1 MSRHVVVNV
10 VLALI
15 ALSLVGGVVYLE
27 ATNRETPATTT
38 TSTSTTTT
46 TTLPPTTLPPTTV
59 PPTTVPPTTTEA
71 PTTLPPTT
79 LPPPER
85 GVVPVVVTSAGLN
98 GERVGPTTYLLGVGG
113 WADVRGVN
121 GIVQLPATT
130 IFYADGFQS
139 SAEQMAVDMS
149 LPVDRIAP
157 KTEMPP
163 VAGSESA
170 VLVVYLGDT

>member
-1 MSRHVVVNV
+1 MNRHVIVNI

-15 ALSLVGGVVYLE
+15 ALSLIGGVLYLE
-27 ATNRETPATTT
+27 ATNGSTPATTT

-46 TTLPPTTLPPTTV
+46 TTVAPTTLAPTTLAPTTTAAPTTLP
-59 PPTTVPPTTTEA
+59 

-85 GVVPVVVTSAGLN
+85 AVVPVVVTSAGLN
-98 GERVGPTTYLLGVGG
+98 GERVGPTSYLLSLGG
-113 WADVRGVN
+113 WTDVRGVN
-121 GIVQLPATT
+121 GIVQLGATT

-139 SAEQMAVDMS
+139 SAEQMAIEMS
-149 LPVDRIAP
+149 LTVDRIAP
-157 KTEMPP
+157 KSAMPP

-170 VLVVYLGDT
+170 VLVVYLGDS